1 MIETMSS
8 LSPYI
13 IAFLLAIIGI
23 FLKAYLQ
30 EKGKLKATISEN
42 EKLIFQTER
51 IKSEFN
57 CELESL
63 KKDHQLDIT
72 KRKYQYESKKD
83 SYINFFKLID
93 SFTHDTNIKNTRKLG
108 EVLGIFSNDYIN
120 AVTENDLE
128 KQNESVINMSNQILQ
143 MTFEGSNELNRIR
156 QETNTIRLIASKKV
170 IEKLNEL
177 EIAFHDSIETA
188 NKTMRELPI
197 LMESKSDNQI
207 LLNQNELQ
215 LKANLTNLKT
225 QELIELMRY
234 ELDEI

>member
-1 MIETMSS
+1 M
-8 LSPYI
+8 
-13 IAFLLAIIGI
+13 
-23 FLKAYLQ
+23 
-30 EKGKLKATISEN
+30 
-42 EKLIFQTER
+42 
-51 IKSEFN
+51 
-57 CELESL
+57 
-63 KKDHQLDIT
+63 
-72 KRKYQYESKKD
+72 
-83 SYINFFKLID
+83 
-93 SFTHDTNIKNTRKLG
+93 
-108 EVLGIFSNDYIN
+108 LGIFSNDYIN